1 MPHLLPISLLAFL
14 FDSYLLFTAKSFCM
28 RKYLA
33 RTMHFFQIAGFCCL
47 LVILMAV
54 YVDFLQSTIGFYLII
69 MFVCISVATPLSLI
83 ILDQHF
89 VLWIIDFVSQHS
101 YRVSIKPDTPINV
114 YTRFGLNTAKSKFSL
129 VSPVAD

>member
-1 MPHLLPISLLAFL
+1 
-14 FDSYLLFTAKSFCM
+14 M

-33 RTMHFFQIAGFCCL
+33 RTMHYFQIAGFCCL

-101 YRVSIKPDTPINV
+101 YRVSTCTPQDQMTVKLGTFRPNYLSI
-114 YTRFGLNTAKSKFSL
+114 TLCL
-129 VSPVAD
+129 